1 MQTGLLKVKT
11 DIFQGSYS
19 YRPRTRLPAMAEFYL
34 EIFMFRPYNVLT
46 LCLWVYKAT
55 TQTLAELSGLVCG
68 PFFAH
73 KVNLKIRLALLNDS

>member
-1 MQTGLLKVKT
+1 
-11 DIFQGSYS
+11 
-19 YRPRTRLPAMAEFYL
+19 MAEFYL

-68 PFFAH
+68 PFFVH
-73 KVNLKIRLALLNDS
+73 TTKVNNVLKSVEVTPVLS